1 MAETSSTIN
10 LAATNSFLGSFG
22 MYFVYFLVIVV
33 VLILVR
39 YYYMSRN
46 AKSLNEP
53 MLFEKP
59 LRSKIPK
66 PFSGNL
72 LPLSSN
78 GMEWSYSFWI
88 FVKDWNFN
96 YGRPKC
102 VMYRGTGDPNEY
114 SVAAPAI
121 YLYPRDA
128 KMSIRVSTMKSD
140 DVYDENIYPTLNSDN
155 RNYSIVN
162 PSKNPT
168 ELYFKDSI
176 ACDISAIPLQKWVHV
191 AVSLL
196 NGNVLD
202 VYMNGKS
209 VRSCQLPGV
218 VVQTPSLLS
227 ALHVGAGDTYN
238 GYISRLKYYNRAIT
252 SNEVYNLYTRG
263 PYPSSQW
270 WDTFKN
276 QMKLT
281 LQIDK

>member
-1 MAETSSTIN
+1 MEDTSSFIASYG
-10 LAATNSFLGSFG
+10 L
-22 MYFVYFLVIVV
+22 YVVYFIIIVILI
-33 VLILVR
+33 VLYR
-39 YYYMSRN
+39 YYSLSKY

-59 LRSKIPK
+59 LRSKIEK

-78 GMEWSYSFWI
+78 GTEWAYSFWI

-102 VMYRGTGDPNEY
+102 VFYRGTGTPNEY

-128 KMSIRVSTMKSD
+128 KMMIRVSTMKSD
-140 DVYDENIYPTLNSDN
+140 DTYDENIYGSFNIDN
-155 RNYSIVN
+155 KNYSVVN
-162 PSKNPT
+162 PNKNVP
-168 ELYFKDSI
+168 EVFFKDSQS
-176 ACDISAIPLQKWVHV
+176 CDISSIPLQRWVHV
-191 AVSLL
+191 SVSLL
-196 NGNVLD
+196 NGNILD

-209 VRSCQLPGV
+209 VRSCVLPGV
-218 VVQTPSLLS
+218 CVQDPGLLS
-227 ALHVGAGDTYN
+227 ELHVGHGDTYN
-238 GYISRLKYYNRAIT
+238 GYISRLKYFNRAIT
-252 SNEVYNLYTRG
+252 ANEVYNLYTRG
-263 PYPSSQW
+263 PYASNQW
-270 WDTFKN
+270 YDTLKN